1 MAIAKPV
8 EKTQDWFPD
17 SNPPPFPDC
26 SVVSHSS
33 MVIEMPTSLTFEIAD
48 PKNDNEYDLSY
59 DDEYHGQ
66 EANSFPNSACDD
78 SLFLGQVYNNLM

>member
-1 MAIAKPV
+1 
-8 EKTQDWFPD
+8 
-17 SNPPPFPDC
+17 
-26 SVVSHSS
+26 